1 MSLVIAKRVSSDVI
15 VAIAGAGTFDTLADN
30 FSALRPRPHSAINIV
45 VEAVRCAG
53 RTRDDA
59 HIRVR
64 LNASPP
70 QRMSP
75 PCRYSKFVVARLA
88 LNATNAN
95 ELDAGCDPFAQVSNR
110 RGDE

>member
-1 MSLVIAKRVSSDVI
+1 SSDVI